1 MSPSGQHPI
10 WLKRIL
16 ADTRP
21 PPKLFA
27 WTPANLGTC
36 PTSTRQK
43 KQGQPDNESEE
54 HSGGCSESLNGTETK
69 TNLVKRI
76 FILGV
81 GNIGRLYA
89 SHLARRAN
97 PVPITLVVHREELL
111 SQWVAGEGVCLTHGR
126 SGKTIKNKDFNIE
139 WWTETR
145 PLYGPVR
152 EVAGGGKLRN
162 LFISTKSS
170 VAMMEADRLRRY
182 LDKSSSVVFA
192 QNGMSKLWPP
202 HGPLYMAGRYQAGN
216 APNFSACVV
225 NHGVLST
232 GPFQSIHTAPAN
244 AFIGPV
250 NWASPLPHA
259 QRERRQSALTGVVDS
274 FTDYITTA
282 PLLDTKF
289 VSSGELWLLQLEK
302 LVMNAVINP
311 LTALLRCKNGDLF
324 TSSDPMDPLVRLLD
338 RVLGET
344 GAVLQA
350 LINHDTS
357 TDMLVS
363 LYAQQPLPQSR
374 ENDDC
379 NVPEKTCLVKIR
391 RDLTERFSLPNLK
404 SKLYAFGKKVADN
417 RSSMLQDVEAGKTT
431 EIRDFNGWIVDTAAF
446 LDPSLDVSVHRGL
459 IDLIEKVEIMD
470 KETLA
475 KKLDVV

>member
-1 MSPSGQHPI
+1 MPSRQHPT
-10 WLKRIL
+10 WLKTML

-27 WTPANLGTC
+27 WTPANLRTI
-36 PTSTRQK
+36 PTN
-43 KQGQPDNESEE
+43 QGKADNGSEN
-54 HSGGCSESLNGTETK
+54 HSGDCTRDLNGTK

-89 SHLARRAN
+89 SHLARHPS

-111 SQWVAGEGVCLTHGR
+111 SQWVAGEGVCLTHHG
-126 SGKTIKNKDFNIE
+126 SGKTTKNKDFNIE
-139 WWTETR
+139 CWTETR

-170 VAMMEADRLRRY
+170 VALMEADRLRRY

-202 HGPLYMAGRYQAGN
+202 HGPLYVASRYHAGN
-216 APNFSACVV
+216 TPNFSACIV
-225 NHGVLST
+225 NHGVLSA

-250 NWASPLPHA
+250 LWNASSSLHA
-259 QRERRQSALTGVVDS
+259 HEDRRQFALTGFDF

-282 PLLDTKF
+282 PLLDTKL

-302 LVMNAVINP
+302 LVMNVVINP

-324 TSSDPMDPLVRLLD
+324 TSRDSKDPLVRLLD

-344 GAVLQA
+344 SAVLQA
-350 LINHDTS
+350 LINHHTT

-363 LYAQQPLPQSR
+363 YAQQYLPSGA
-374 ENDDC
+374 NDDC
-379 NVPEKTCLVKIR
+379 DARKESTLIKIR
-391 RDLTERFSLPNLK
+391 SELMERFSLPTLK
-404 SKLYAFGKKVADN
+404 SKLYAFGKKVGEN
-417 RSSMLQDVEAGKTT
+417 RSSMLQDVEAGKAT
-431 EIRDFNGWIVDTAAF
+431 EIRDFNGWIVDMAAF
-446 LDPSLDVSVHRGL
+446 LDTSLDVTVHRGL
-459 IDLIEKVEIMD
+459 IDLVEKHEILS
-470 KETLA
+470 KEELA
-475 KKLDVV
+475 KKVGVV